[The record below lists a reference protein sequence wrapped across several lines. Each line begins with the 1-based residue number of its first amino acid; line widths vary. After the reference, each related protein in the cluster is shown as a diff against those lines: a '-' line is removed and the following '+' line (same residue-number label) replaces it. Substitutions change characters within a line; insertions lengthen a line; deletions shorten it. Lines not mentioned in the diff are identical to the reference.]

1 MGRKIK
7 IIYTEAS
14 GRPPLYTVEENIPAQ
29 DKFFRDI
36 IKEIELVGDE
46 PVKAAPK
53 VIVPPAVSP
62 VASTFVPPIN
72 STLQAQDYLPPI
84 EFNDP
89 TKLPP
94 IPPQQHQSPFAPITD
109 EQLHAAL
116 LLKGKTQA
124 EIEVFLK
131 PKQYVLKP
139 APVQE
144 VVKKSR
150 AKKSA
155 KKIQEA

>member
-1 MGRKIK
+1 MGRRVK

-53 VIVPPAVSP
+53 FVAPPAPVMPPAV
-62 VASTFVPPIN
+62 A
-72 STLQAQDYLPPI
+72 DYLPPVHLLPPTTPL
-84 EFNDP
+84 EFNDH

-94 IPPQQHQSPFAPITD
+94 IPPQQSPFAPISD
-109 EQLHAAL
+109 EQIFAAL

-124 EIEVFLK
+124 EIADFLK

-144 VVKKSR
+144 VVKKTR
-150 AKKSA
+150 TKKSA